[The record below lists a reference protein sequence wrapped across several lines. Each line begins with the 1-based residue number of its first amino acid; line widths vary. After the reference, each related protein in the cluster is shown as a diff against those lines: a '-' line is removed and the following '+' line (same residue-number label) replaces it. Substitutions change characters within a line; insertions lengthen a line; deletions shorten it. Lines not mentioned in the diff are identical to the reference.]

1 MTKTS
6 TNCPRCRQPIAADI
20 EQLFDLHLDPG
31 AKQKLLNGAYNFVQC
46 PVCGYAGSLSLPI
59 AYHDPEKELMLTYF
73 PPDLGVPVNEQER
86 MLGPMITKVM
96 GRLPPEKRKAYLLRP
111 ETMLTMETMVERI
124 LNADGIT
131 KEMIQGQKQRVAL
144 LQRLIRV
151 SGEERNK
158 ITKQEEAIIDQEFFG
173 ILNRIIEATLAQG
186 DQTMARELAT
196 MQKELLSITE
206 VGREILDQ
214 SREVQETIKSLQE
227 ASKNGLTREKLLDL
241 ILENPSDTRLSI
253 VVSMARAGMDYTF
266 FQILSTKVETASEV
280 EKANLVQ
287 LREQLLEM
295 TKEYD
300 VAVSQRVQ
308 DAQQLLEEFIRAEN
322 VEEAM
327 VANLDAV
334 DDIMLQLIRAE
345 HEKATQQSDLKR
357 LSKLEQIIEVLQKA
371 SAPPPEVVLIEQL
384 LETKDEES
392 SRKMLEENAEQI
404 TPAFL
409 QMLSGMTAQIDSKG
423 TDAGIVE
430 KLKKISTQ
438 ALRFSM
444 EANLKRAG

>member
-20 EQLFDLHLDPG
+20 EQLFDLYLDPG

-46 PVCGYAGSLSLPI
+46 PVCGYAGNLSLPI

-151 SGEERNK
+151 SGEERIK
-158 ITKQEEAIIDQEFFG
+158 IAKQEEAIIDQEFFG

-186 DQTMARELAT
+186 DQTMARELTA
-196 MQKELLSITE
+196 MQKELLSMTE

-241 ILENPSDTRLSI
+241 ILESPSETRVSI
-253 VVSMARAGMDYTF
+253 VVSMARSGMDYTF
-266 FQILSTKVETASEV
+266 FQILSTKIETASEV
-280 EKANLVQ
+280 EKANLGQ
-287 LREQLLEM
+287 IREKLLEM
-295 TKEYD
+295 TK
-300 VAVSQRVQ
+300 
-308 DAQQLLEEFIRAEN
+308 
-322 VEEAM
+322 
-327 VANLDAV
+327 
-334 DDIMLQLIRAE
+334 
-345 HEKATQQSDLKR
+345 
-357 LSKLEQIIEVLQKA
+357 
-371 SAPPPEVVLIEQL
+371 
-384 LETKDEES
+384 
-392 SRKMLEENAEQI
+392 
-404 TPAFL
+404 
-409 QMLSGMTAQIDSKG
+409 
-423 TDAGIVE
+423 
-430 KLKKISTQ
+430 
-438 ALRFSM
+438 
-444 EANLKRAG
+444 